1 MKLSKLDI
9 GYFRLIFSKEYVN
22 LKMLMNLMTSVQS
35 LGSVHTYLYL
45 TYSFY
50 IDIHVYLC
58 KNAIYSWNNMF
69 CNV

>member
-1 MKLSKLDI
+1 
-9 GYFRLIFSKEYVN
+9 
-22 LKMLMNLMTSVQS
+22 MLMNLMTSVQS